1 MRHKLVVGA
10 TVDAISAIAVVD
22 IRIHAG
28 ASDAKTQN
36 AVVHLSNLTNDLHA
50 AFMAVK
56 LETAMKSGP
65 ANVTLFV
72 DLEGVRL
79 VDSEQP
85 LDLRWGPGHKRL
97 AEYYDA
103 FVVSGGRVL
112 VCPHCANAAGID
124 CDSLRPGAQIA
135 TEAQLAKMLAN
146 TDKML
151 DY

>member
-10 TVDAISAIAVVD
+10 IVVAITAIAVVGT
-22 IRIHAG
+22 RVHAG

-56 LETAMKSGP
+56 LGTAMQSGP

-85 LDLRWGPGHKRL
+85 LDLRWGPGHKGL

-103 FVVSGGRVL
+103 FVASGGKVL

-124 CDSLRPGAQIA
+124 SDSLRPGAQIA
-135 TEAQLAKMLAN
+135 TEAQLVDMLAGA
-146 TDKML
+146 DKIL